1 MLIIRRGCNES
12 IWIGDNIEIEVLD
25 ITASQVKLGIRA
37 PKSIPVL
44 RKEIL
49 QTLEAN
55 RDASRNPSSEALA
68 GFLSRFRKEGR
79 NRETRTEPPLLP

>member
-1 MLIIRRGCNES
+1 VLIIRRGCNES
-12 IWIGDNIEIEVLD
+12 VWIGDDIEIEVLD

-55 RDASRNPSSEALA
+55 REASRNPSPEVLA
-68 GFLSRFRKEGR
+68 GFLARFRKDGR
-79 NRETRTEPPLLP
+79 KETKADPPVLP

>member
-12 IWIGDNIEIEVLD
+12 VWIGDNIEIEVLD

-55 RDASRNPSSEALA
+55 RDASRNSSSEALA
-68 GFLSRFRKEGR
+68 GFLSRYRKEGKH
-79 NRETRTEPPLLP
+79 REARSETPLLP

>member
-12 IWIGDNIEIEVLD
+12 VWIGDNIEVEVLD

-55 RDASRNPSSEALA
+55 RDASHHPSSEVLA
-68 GFLSRFRKEGR
+68 GFLWRFRKER
-79 NRETRTEPPLLP
+79 NRESKAEPPSLP